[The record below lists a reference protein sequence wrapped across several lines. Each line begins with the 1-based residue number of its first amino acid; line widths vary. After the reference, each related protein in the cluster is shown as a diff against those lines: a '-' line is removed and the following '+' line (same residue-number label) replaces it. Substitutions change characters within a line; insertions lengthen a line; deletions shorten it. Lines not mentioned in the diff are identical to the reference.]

1 MKKQKYGQRSD
12 YYAHLPGQPIEH
24 VGGSNPATLLSHM
37 QKIGDSIVVSASD
50 LVGHL
55 NCRHLTGLDI
65 AVATGALEKP
75 KVWDPLLQ
83 LLWERGARHEQAY
96 IEHLKCQGFCL
107 TVIDGIGVD
116 DIAVSRTRDAMIAGD
131 EIIVQGAFQLNGWV
145 GRTDIL
151 RRVETAS
158 DLGAWSYE
166 VIDTKLARETKG
178 GTVLQLCLYAELVAA
193 VQGVRPKF
201 SYVVAP
207 WSDFAPQAF
216 RMDDYLAYYRRVRDS
231 LEIAIG
237 ESEAREVYPDPKEH
251 CDTCRWQHRCD
262 DRRRADDHLSLVA
275 GITTV
280 HIGELKRH
288 GIETTAALAAMPLP
302 MPWKPER
309 GVAQS
314 YNRVREQ
321 ARIQVEGREAGT
333 VLHELLAVTPGF
345 GLASLPEP
353 SAGDIFFDLEGDPFA
368 GEGGLEY
375 LFGYTF
381 ADAEGN
387 AAYRA
392 DWSFSRAEEKQ
403 AFERFIDFVMDRLQR
418 YPELHIYHFAPYE
431 PAALKRLMGRYA
443 SREEEIDFLLRSKC
457 FVDLYSVVRNG
468 LRASVESYSIKKL
481 EPLYGFSRATPLSDA
496 NKALTKV
503 QACLE
508 LGDIEF
514 INEDDRDVVVG
525 YNRDDCV
532 STWRL
537 RDWLETRRAAL
548 IELGHCCSTAR
559 STRRCAERSA
569 R

>member
-1 MKKQKYGQRSD
+1 M
-12 YYAHLPGQPIEH
+12 
-24 VGGSNPATLLSHM
+24 T
-37 QKIGDSIVVSASD
+37 
-50 LVGHL
+50 
-55 NCRHLTGLDI
+55 
-65 AVATGALEKP
+65 
-75 KVWDPLLQ
+75 
-83 LLWERGARHEQAY
+83 
-96 IEHLKCQGFCL
+96 
-107 TVIDGIGVD
+107 
-116 DIAVSRTRDAMIAGD
+116 
-131 EIIVQGAFQLNGWV
+131 
-145 GRTDIL
+145 
-151 RRVETAS
+151 
-158 DLGAWSYE
+158 
-166 VIDTKLARETKG
+166 
-178 GTVLQLCLYAELVAA
+178 
-193 VQGVRPKF
+193 
-201 SYVVAP
+201 
-207 WSDFAPQAF
+207 
-216 RMDDYLAYYRRVRDS
+216 
-231 LEIAIG
+231 
-237 ESEAREVYPDPKEH
+237 
-251 CDTCRWQHRCD
+251 
-262 DRRRADDHLSLVA
+262 
-275 GITTV
+275 
-280 HIGELKRH
+280 
-288 GIETTAALAAMPLP
+288 
-302 MPWKPER
+302 WKPER

-353 SAGDIFFDLEGDPFA
+353 SPGDIFFDLEGDPFA

-403 AFERFIDFVMDRLQR
+403 AFERFIDFVMDRLER
-418 YPELHIYHFAPYE
+418 FPELHIYHYAPYE

-457 FVDLYSVVRNG
+457 FVDLYGVVRNG

-481 EPLYGFSRATPLSDA
+481 EPLYGFSRTIPLSDA
-496 NKALTKV
+496 NMALTKV

-514 INEDDRDVVVG
+514 INDDDRGVVAG

-548 IELGHCCSTAR
+548 IDWALLFPGRKHQKVFRAKR
-559 STRRCAERSA
+559 SVTGWRRSIL
-569 R
+569 